1 MAQKIT
7 SPDFLR
13 RSAHRRGALLV
24 CFLCL
29 ASWTAN
35 ASLAPEGK
43 QISAANRSASFI
55 LQAAAADPINARTLT
70 PGRQIERELSGK
82 EVHAYR
88 IAMAVGQYAHIVVDQ
103 QDIDVVI
110 KAFSPSNDPV
120 SEVDRPILARG
131 REAISLLADVTGIY
145 TLRIQSLEETAAR
158 GRYTITLSEIR
169 AAAPRDES
177 RIAAEKTVT
186 EGEHHRAK
194 KTAGSFLRAIEKF
207 EQAAALWRALD
218 DPYEEAI
225 ALYGIGLSYRSIGE
239 NQRAVN
245 AFTKALPIMQRL
257 DDKYGE
263 AILQTGLA
271 WTFLNLGEYRRALEN
286 FSKALTVRQSI
297 NDRRGEAMTLHGIA
311 WVHALSNRHE
321 ASLRRFHEALSIRQS
336 LNDRQGEAVTL
347 LGIGKVNNQIG
358 KRKEALDTLGRALS
372 LLREAGDRYSEA
384 DALSGIGWVLISTG
398 EYRQALENFNQALPL
413 RRSAGDRTGEA
424 TTLFGIAE
432 AERRQGNLLNS
443 RTSMEAALD
452 IVESL
457 GAYGPSP
464 ALRMSYFA
472 SIQIYYENYIDLLQS
487 LDQLY
492 PNKGYAVAALE
503 ASERARARSFL
514 DLLAEIKVDIHQ
526 DVDPCLLDR
535 ERMLQRQLNVAADRQ
550 RRLVNGKPNHKEV
563 AVVAAQVE
571 SLTSQFQEI
580 QAQIRAASPRFAAL
594 TRPIPLSAAQIQQ
607 QVLDDRTML
616 LEYALGE
623 SRSYLWV
630 VTTTTVESFQ
640 LPRRDEIEAAARR
653 MFELMTARNTRKP
666 DESIEQKRARVAQ
679 ADADYPSAAATLSRM
694 LLGPVVTRLG
704 TKRLLIVPHGE
715 LQLISFGALPIPSDN
730 DFSKGGKPLIL
741 DHQITSMPSASTL
754 AVLRRETS
762 GRSLS
767 PQKIAVIA
775 DPVYSKA
782 DERVRSVAVRSGSIV
797 TERLI
802 GSDVSAGKIKGAG
815 IIDEPAGDD
824 LIEHLPRLF
833 ATRWEAEQIM
843 AEVPTGEGL
852 QAVDF
857 DADRELIFSG
867 KLAQYQILHFATH
880 ALIDDTHPEL
890 SGIALSLV
898 NEIGQARNGFL
909 RAHEIYNLKLR
920 AELVVL
926 SGCRTGAGKSVNGEG
941 LIGLTRG
948 FMHAGTP
955 RVLVSLWSLSDRGA
969 AELMVRFY
977 RKMLGPGREPPF
989 EALRSAQIEMMRDK
1003 RWQAPYFWAAF
1014 VLQGDWL

>member
-1 MAQKIT
+1 MARWLT
-7 SPDFLR
+7 APDLARISAPR
-13 RSAHRRGALLV
+13 RVVLIV
-24 CFLCL
+24 CLLCL

-35 ASLAPEGK
+35 AHLSPEGK
-43 QISAANRSASFI
+43 PVSAANRSASFI
-55 LQAAAADPINARTLT
+55 LQAAEPIDARALT
-70 PGRQIERELSGK
+70 PGRQVERELAGK
-82 EVHAYR
+82 EVHIYR
-88 IAMAVGQYAHIVVDQ
+88 IEMAAGQYARIVVDQ
-103 QDIDVVI
+103 QGIDVVI
-110 KAFSPSNDPV
+110 KAFSPSNDLI
-120 SEVDRPILARG
+120 SEVDRPHLARG
-131 REAISLLADVTGIY
+131 REAISLLADVTS
-145 TLRIQSLEETAAR
+145 TCALRIQSLENTAAR

-177 RIAAEKTVT
+177 RIAAERTVT
-186 EGEHHRAK
+186 EGEHLRAK

-225 ALYGIGLSYRSIGE
+225 ALYGIGLTYRSVGE

-263 AILQTGLA
+263 AIIQTGLA
-271 WTFLNLGEYRRALEN
+271 WTFLNLGEYKQALEN
-286 FSKALTVRQSI
+286 FSGALVMRRSI

-311 WVHALSNRHE
+311 WAHALSNHPE
-321 ASLRRFHEALSIRQS
+321 ASLRRFREALSIRQS
-336 LNDRQGEAVTL
+336 LNDRQGEALTL
-347 LGIGKVNNQIG
+347 LGIGKVSNQIG
-358 KRKEALDTLGRALS
+358 KREEALDNLGLALN
-372 LLREAGDRYSEA
+372 LLREVGDRYAEA

-398 EYRQALENFNQALPL
+398 EYRQALEDFNQALPL

-432 AERRQGNLLNS
+432 AERRQGNLLNA
-443 RTSMEAALD
+443 RTSMEAALN

-464 ALRMSYFA
+464 ELRMSYFA
-472 SIQIYYENYIDLLQS
+472 SIQIYYERFIDLLQS
-487 LDQLY
+487 LDRLY
-492 PNKGYAVAALE
+492 PDKGYAVAALE
-503 ASERARARSFL
+503 ASERARARSLL

-535 ERMLQRQLNVAADRQ
+535 ERMLQRQLNVAADHQRQ
-550 RRLVNGKPNHKEV
+550 MVKGKSNLKEV
-563 AVVAAQVE
+563 AVAAQIE
-571 SLTSQFQEI
+571 SLTNQFQEV

-630 VTTTTVESFQ
+630 VTPTTLESFQ
-640 LPRRDEIEAAARR
+640 LPKRDEIEAAARR
-653 MFELMTARNTRKP
+653 VFGLMTARNTRKP
-666 DESIEQKRARVAQ
+666 GETIEQKKARVAQ

-694 LLGPVVTRLG
+694 LLGPVVTRMG

-715 LQLISFGALPIPSDN
+715 LHLIPFGALPIASDN
-730 DFSKGGKPLIL
+730 DLSKGSKPLVL
-741 DHQITSMPSASTL
+741 DHEIISMPSASTL

-762 GRSLS
+762 GRNPS
-767 PQKIAVIA
+767 PLKIAVIA

-782 DERVRSVAVRSGSIV
+782 DERVRPAAARGLSAI

-802 GSDVSAGKIKGAG
+802 RSDGPAGKSEGAG
-815 IIDEPAGDD
+815 IIDEPAGED
-824 LIEHLPRLF
+824 LTEHLPRLF

-843 AEVPTGEGL
+843 AEVPAGEGL

-857 DADRELIFSG
+857 DAARELVFSG

-898 NEIGQARNGFL
+898 NETGQARNGFL

-926 SGCRTGAGKSVNGEG
+926 SGCRTGAGKSVKGEG
-941 LIGLTRG
+941 LIGLARG

-955 RVLVSLWSLSDRGA
+955 RVLASLWSLSDRGA
-969 AELMVRFY
+969 AELMARFY
-977 RKMLGPGREPPF
+977 RKMLGPGREAPI
-989 EALRSAQIEMMRDK
+989 EALRSTQIEMMKDK

>member
-1 MAQKIT
+1 
-7 SPDFLR
+7 
-13 RSAHRRGALLV
+13 
-24 CFLCL
+24 LCL
-29 ASWTAN
+29 ASWPTN
-35 ASLAPEGK
+35 AGLAPEYK
-43 QISAANRSASFI
+43 QIPAAKRSAISM
-55 LQAAAADPINARTLT
+55 LQVATDPVDTRPLT
-70 PGRQIERELSGK
+70 PDSQLERELAGK

-88 IAMAVGQYAHIVVDQ
+88 IAMAAGQYAHIVVDQ
-103 QDIDVVI
+103 QGIDIVI
-110 KAFSPSNDPV
+110 KAFSPGNDLV
-120 SEVDRPILARG
+120 SEVDRPNSARG
-131 REAISLLADVTGIY
+131 REAISLLADMTGIY
-145 TLRIQSLEETAAR
+145 TLRIQSLEKTAAR

-169 AAAPRDES
+169 IAAPRDES
-177 RIAAEKTVT
+177 RIAAERTVT

-207 EQAAALWRALD
+207 GQAAAIWRALN

-225 ALYGIGLSYRSIGE
+225 ALYGIGLSYRSVGE
-239 NQRAVN
+239 NQRAAN
-245 AFTKALPIMQRL
+245 AFTRALPIMQRL

-263 AILQTGLA
+263 AIIQTGLA
-271 WTFLNLGEYRRALEN
+271 WTFLNLGEYVRALED
-286 FSKALTVRQSI
+286 FSRALAMRRSI

-311 WVHALSNRHE
+311 WAYALSNQPE
-321 ASLRRFHEALSIRQS
+321 ASLRRFREALSIRQS

-347 LGIGKVNNQIG
+347 LGIGKVSNQIG
-358 KRKEALDTLGRALS
+358 KRKEALDNLGLALN
-372 LLREAGDRYSEA
+372 LLREEGDHYGEA

-398 EYRQALENFNQALPL
+398 EYRQALEDFNQALPL

-432 AERRQGNLLNS
+432 AERRQGNLLNA

-464 ALRMSYFA
+464 ELRISYFA
-472 SIQIYYENYIDLLQS
+472 SIQNYYEYYIDLLQS
-487 LDQLY
+487 LDRLY
-492 PNKGYAVAALE
+492 PDKGYAVAALE
-503 ASERARARSFL
+503 ASERARARSLL
-514 DLLAEIKVDIHQ
+514 DLLAEIKVDVHQ
-526 DVDPCLLDR
+526 DIDSCVLDR

-550 RRLVNGKPNHKEV
+550 RQLINGKPNHHEV
-563 AVVAAQVE
+563 AVVAAQVA

-594 TRPIPLSAAQIQQ
+594 TRPIPLSVAQIQQ

-630 VTTTTVESFQ
+630 VTPTTLEAFQ
-640 LPRRDEIEAAARR
+640 LPKRDDIEAAARR

-666 DESIEQKRARVAQ
+666 DESIDQKKARVAQ

-715 LQLISFGALPIPSDN
+715 LQLIPFGALPIPSDN
-730 DFSKGGKPLIL
+730 DLGKGSKPLVL
-741 DHQITSMPSASTL
+741 DHEITSMPSASTL

-762 GRSLS
+762 GRNLS
-767 PQKIAVIA
+767 PRKIAVIA

-782 DERVRSVAVRSGSIV
+782 DERVRSVAVRSGSVV
-797 TERLI
+797 TEPLI
-802 GSDVSAGKIKGAG
+802 GSDVSAGKIKGIG
-815 IIDEPAGDD
+815 IIDEPAGDE
-824 LIEHLPRLF
+824 LTEHLPRLF

-843 AEVPTGEGL
+843 AEVPAGEGL

-857 DADRELIFSG
+857 DADRELMFSG

-898 NEIGQARNGFL
+898 DETGQARNGFL
-909 RAHEIYNLKLR
+909 RAHDIYNLKLR

-926 SGCRTGAGKSVNGEG
+926 SGCRTGAGKSVKGEG

-955 RVLVSLWSLSDRGA
+955 RVVASLWSLSDRGA

-977 RKMLGPGREPPF
+977 RKMLGPGREPPI
-989 EALRSAQIEMMRDK
+989 EALRSAQIEMMKDK